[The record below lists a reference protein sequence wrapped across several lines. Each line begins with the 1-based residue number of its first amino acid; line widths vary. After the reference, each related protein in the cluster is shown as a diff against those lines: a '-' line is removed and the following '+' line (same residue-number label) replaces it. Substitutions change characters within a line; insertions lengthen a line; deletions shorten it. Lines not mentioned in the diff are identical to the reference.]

1 MYLSQRTICGGER
14 EWGYGSDSDICRR
27 VKMNI
32 LQFSYRTINHYCA
45 IKCAISRVRIIRHR
59 REKSA

>member
-14 EWGYGSDSDICRR
+14 GWGYSSDGDICRR

-32 LQFSYRTINHYCA
+32 LQFLYRTIDHYWA
-45 IKCAISRVRIIRHR
+45 IKCSISRVRIIRHR